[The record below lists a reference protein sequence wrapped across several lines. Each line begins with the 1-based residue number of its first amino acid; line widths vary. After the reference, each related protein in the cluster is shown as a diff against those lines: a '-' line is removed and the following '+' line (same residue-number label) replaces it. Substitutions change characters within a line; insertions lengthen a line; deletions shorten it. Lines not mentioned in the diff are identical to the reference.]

1 MQMRLSMRL
10 FDDVLGPLY
19 ELLRCQDPAE
29 DAPLLAALQALPCP
43 APTAWAPEYE
53 DYPECQRLLR
63 SNSVQQ

>member
-29 DAPLLAALQALPCP
+29 DAPLLAALQALPRP
-43 APTAWAPEYE
+43 APTAWAHEYE
-53 DYPECQRLLR
+53 DYPP
-63 SNSVQQ
+63 